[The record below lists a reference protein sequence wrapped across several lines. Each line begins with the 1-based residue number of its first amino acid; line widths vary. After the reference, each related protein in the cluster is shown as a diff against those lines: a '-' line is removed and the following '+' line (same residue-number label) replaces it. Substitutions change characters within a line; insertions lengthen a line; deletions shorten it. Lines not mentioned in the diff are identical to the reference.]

1 MNTVY
6 LNLYGNQYIPVNR
19 LPFNIDI
26 LNYLVFA
33 KSKKSYI
40 RSNNAI
46 IYTHLSNHIMDIW
59 KSASIPTISKR
70 HEIIKMKS
78 LCCKYEKFKKLSMK
92 DKSNTA
98 KKLFEKSINT
108 LFDIKKMVSYQ
119 ILKKLFIKIIK
130 SELEPS

>member
-6 LNLYGNQYIPVNR
+6 LNLYGNQYIPLNR

-26 LNYLVFA
+26 LNYLVFT

-78 LCCKYEKFKKLSMK
+78 LC
-92 DKSNTA
+92 
-98 KKLFEKSINT
+98 
-108 LFDIKKMVSYQ
+108 
-119 ILKKLFIKIIK
+119 
-130 SELEPS
+130 